1 MKTGA
6 PMSST
11 PMRSQAHDPARKLG
25 RWTGDLLDVGEKLEK
40 RRTPLVAG
48 LA

>member
-1 MKTGA
+1 
-6 PMSST
+6 MSST
-11 PMRSQAHDPARKLG
+11 PIQSQADDVARKLG

-40 RRTPLVAG
+40 RRTPLMAG